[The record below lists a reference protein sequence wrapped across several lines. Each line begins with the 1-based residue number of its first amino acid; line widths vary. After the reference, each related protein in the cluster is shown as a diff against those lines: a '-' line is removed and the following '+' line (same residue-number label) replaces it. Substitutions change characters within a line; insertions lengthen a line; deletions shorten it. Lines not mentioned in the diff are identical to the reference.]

1 MTISLPRFSLMNW
14 QKSRDGMM
22 PWKTLVISMKNK
34 WSHRL
39 TGIGH
44 HPFKVEIGVR
54 ASVGSPDGKPPGE
67 KEPEIG
73 KKKNNLMI
81 RKYRGEAFA

>member
-1 MTISLPRFSLMNW
+1 MISLLRFNLMNW
-14 QKSRDGMM
+14 QKFRIGMM
-22 PWKTLVISMKNK
+22 PWKILVIFMKSK

-67 KEPEIG
+67 KRPEKTGNIG
-73 KKKNNLMI
+73 AKPLPKL
-81 RKYRGEAFA
+81 G